1 MAALYGGAAARAKLQ
16 ARLRATIPLP
26 MVANQP
32 QPMQQA
38 QQAQQEQIAGLVERV
53 TFHNEESGF
62 CVLRVKAR
70 GHRDLATVVGTLPE
84 VREGEWLEAQGRWIM
99 NKEYGQQF
107 QAEFLRTM
115 PPTTVEGI
123 EKYLAS
129 GMIKGIG
136 PVLAG
141 RIVKAY
147 KERTFEIIDAD
158 PHSLTF
164 VEGIGPTRKKKIA
177 EAWQEQKAIREIMV
191 FLHGHK
197 VSTSRAFRIFKAYGN
212 EAIEKVRQDPYRL
225 ARDIQGIGFK
235 TADVIAES
243 VGIAKDSDLRARAGV
258 EYALLQLTQEGH
270 CGYGREEL
278 VAMAVELL
286 EIPAEVVHAAV
297 EYLIQDKRIVP
308 RTLDAEAGP
317 HPTVFL
323 AGLDHA
329 EKNLAES
336 LIARQAGRHPCPE
349 IDVEK
354 AVTWVEEKTGLE
366 LASQQ
371 REALRLA
378 CRSKVLVITGG
389 PGVGKTTIINSI
401 VKIMRAKQMRVL
413 MAAPTGRAA
422 KRMAE
427 ATGRPAK
434 TIHRLLVF
442 DPKTFQFKHNAEHPL
457 EGDVFI
463 IDEAS
468 MLDITLAW
476 QLVRAIPQRA
486 ALILVGDVDQLPSVG
501 PGCVL
506 RDIIDSAQVPVC
518 RLTEVF
524 RQAARSAIVT
534 NAHRVN
540 QGQMPVF
547 PREKVASPDSTDFYF
562 IEAADPDRAV
572 AMVRGMVCEHIPQK
586 FGFDRVDDIQVLSP
600 MLRGTLGCRNLN
612 AVLQQALNPT
622 GPAIQRYGWTF
633 RVSDK
638 VMQMANDYDK
648 DVFNGDIGRV
658 AGIDEVEQEMTVR
671 FDGRPVKYD
680 FNELDE
686 LHLSYATTV
695 HKSQGSEYPV
705 VVLPIHTQHYVML
718 QRNLLYTAITRSRKL
733 VVLVGTLKA
742 LAIAVR
748 NMDARRRVTLLR
760 QRLEAME
767 GDGGRRTK

>member
-1 MAALYGGAAARAKLQ
+1 M
-16 ARLRATIPLP
+16 P
-26 MVANQP
+26 NQP
-32 QPMQQA
+32 PQPASA
-38 QQAQQEQIAGLVERV
+38 QPDQLAGLVERV
-53 TFHNEESGF
+53 TFHSDESGF

-70 GHRDLATVVGTLPE
+70 GHRDLGTVVGTLPE
-84 VREGEWLEAQGRWIM
+84 VRAGEWLEAQGGWVI
-99 NKEYGQQF
+99 NKEHGQQF
-107 QAEFLRTM
+107 QAEVLRTM

-141 RIVKAY
+141 RIVEAF
-147 KERTFEIIDAD
+147 KEDTFETIDAD
-158 PHSLTF
+158 PDSLTQ
-164 VEGIGPTRKKKIA
+164 VEGIGPTRKKKIT
-177 EAWQEQKAIREIMV
+177 EAWTEQKAIREIMV

-243 VGIAKDSDLRARAGV
+243 VGIGKQSDLRARAGV
-258 EYALLQLTQEGH
+258 EYALLQLTEEGH
-270 CGYGREEL
+270 CGYGREDL
-278 VAMAVELL
+278 VEVAAKLL
-286 EIPAEVVHAAV
+286 ENPDETVQAAV
-297 EYLIQDKRIVP
+297 DFLLQDKRIVA
-308 RTLDAEAGP
+308 RTLDTDAGP
-317 HPTVFL
+317 VPAVFL
-323 AGLDHA
+323 AGLDLA

-336 LIARQAGRHPCPE
+336 LVARQAGRHPCPQV
-349 IDVEK
+349 DVEK
-354 AVTWVEEKTGLE
+354 AIAWVEGKAGIQ
-366 LASQQ
+366 LAAQQ
-371 REALRLA
+371 RQAIRLA

-401 VKIMRAKQMRVL
+401 VKIMRAKKLKVL

-427 ATGRPAK
+427 ATGCEAK

-442 DPKTFQFKHNAEHPL
+442 QPKTYQFKHNAEHPL
-457 EGDVFI
+457 DGDVFI
-463 IDEAS
+463 IDETS

-476 QLVRAIPQRA
+476 QLVRAIPHRSA
-486 ALILVGDVDQLPSVG
+486 VILVGDVDQLPSVG

-506 RDIIDSAQVPVC
+506 RDIIDSGKVPVC

-534 NAHRVN
+534 NAHRIN
-540 QGQMPVF
+540 QGGMPTF
-547 PREKVASPDSTDFYF
+547 PREKVESPGSTDFYF
-562 IEAADPDRAV
+562 VEVADPDKAV
-572 AMVRGMVCEHIPQK
+572 DMVRRMVCERIPAR
-586 FGFDRVDDIQVLSP
+586 FGFDRVDDVQVLSP
-600 MLRGTLGCRNLN
+600 MQRGTWGCRNLN
-612 AVLQQALNPT
+612 AVLQEALNPT

-633 RVSDK
+633 RVGDK
-638 VMQMANDYDK
+638 VMQMRNDYDK

-658 AGIDEVEQEMTVR
+658 VKIDEVEQEMMVR
-671 FDGRPVKYD
+671 FDDRPVKYD

-705 VVLPIHTQHYVML
+705 VVLPIHTQHYLML
-718 QRNLLYTAITRSRKL
+718 QRNLLYTAVTRARKL

-760 QRLEAME
+760 QRLQAFE
-767 GDGGRRTK
+767 GGPALDR

>member
-1 MAALYGGAAARAKLQ
+1 MPEPQSQPAAPA
-16 ARLRATIPLP
+16 
-26 MVANQP
+26 QP
-32 QPMQQA
+32 DQL
-38 QQAQQEQIAGLVERV
+38 AGLVERV
-53 TFHNEESGF
+53 TFHNDESGF
-62 CVLRVKAR
+62 CVLRIKAR
-70 GHRDLATVVGTLPE
+70 GHRELVTVVGTLPE
-84 VREGEWLEAQGRWIM
+84 VRAGEWLEARGRWTV

-107 QAEFLRTM
+107 QAEILRTM

-129 GMIKGIG
+129 GMIKGVG

-158 PHSLTF
+158 PHSLTY
-164 VEGIGPTRKKKIA
+164 VEGIGPTRKKKIT

-225 ARDIQGIGFK
+225 ARDIDGIGFK

-243 VGIAKDSDLRARAGV
+243 VGIGQQSDLRARAGV
-258 EYALLQLTQEGH
+258 EYVLLQLTQEGH

-278 VAMAVELL
+278 VAMTAKLL
-286 EIPAEVVHAAV
+286 EIPDETIQTAV
-297 EYLIQDKRIVP
+297 DFLVREKRIVA
-308 RTLDAEAGP
+308 RTLDGDAGP
-317 HPTVFL
+317 LPAVFL
-323 AGLDHA
+323 AGLDSS

-336 LIARQAGRHPCPE
+336 LVTRQSGKHPCPP
-349 IDVEK
+349 IDIEK
-354 AVTWVEEKTGLE
+354 AITWVEEKTGLQ
-366 LASQQ
+366 LAAQQ
-371 REALRLA
+371 RQAIQLA
-378 CRSKVLVITGG
+378 CQSKVLVITGG

-401 VKIMRAKQMRVL
+401 VKIMRAKKLSVQ

-427 ATGRPAK
+427 ATGCVAK

-463 IDEAS
+463 IDETS

-476 QLVRAIPQRA
+476 QLVRAIPHRA
-486 ALILVGDVDQLPSVG
+486 VVIMVGDVDQLPSVG

-506 RDIIDSAQVPVC
+506 RDIIDSSSVPVC

-540 QGQMPVF
+540 HGEMPTF
-547 PREKVASPDSTDFYF
+547 PREKVAPESTDFYLV
-562 IEAADPDRAV
+562 EVADPDKAV
-572 AMVRGMVCEHIPQK
+572 DMLRRMVCDHIPEK

-612 AVLQQALNPT
+612 TVLQEALNPT
-622 GPAIQRYGWTF
+622 GPSIERYGWTF
-633 RVSDK
+633 RVGDK
-638 VMQMANDYDK
+638 VMQTVNDYDK

-658 AGIDEVEQEMTVR
+658 AKIDEVEQEVTVR
-671 FDGRPVKYD
+671 FDSRPVKYD

-686 LHLSYATTV
+686 LHLSYVTTV

-733 VVLVGTLKA
+733 VVLLGTVKA
-742 LAIAVR
+742 LAIAVK
-748 NMDARRRVTLLR
+748 NMDARRRVTLLK
-760 QRLEAME
+760 QRLESS
-767 GDGGRRTK
+767 DGGFTAIQ

>member
-1 MAALYGGAAARAKLQ
+1 MSTQ
-16 ARLRATIPLP
+16 E
-26 MVANQP
+26 P
-32 QPMQQA
+32 QPGPAVQPD
-38 QQAQQEQIAGLVERV
+38 QIAGLVERV
-53 TFHNEESGF
+53 TFHSDESGF
-62 CVLRVKAR
+62 CVLRIKAR
-70 GHRDLATVVGTLPE
+70 GHRELVTVVGTLPE
-84 VREGEWLEAQGRWIM
+84 VRAGEWLEAQGGWTID
-99 NKEYGQQF
+99 KEYGQQF
-107 QAEFLRTM
+107 RAEILRTM

-158 PHSLTF
+158 PHSLTY
-164 VEGIGPTRKKKIA
+164 VDGIGPTRKKKIT
-177 EAWQEQKAIREIMV
+177 EAWAEQKAVREIMV

-212 EAIEKVRQDPYRL
+212 EAIEKVREDPYRL
-225 ARDIQGIGFK
+225 ARDIDGIGFK

-243 VGIAKDSDLRARAGV
+243 VGIGKQSDLRARAGV
-258 EYALLQLTQEGH
+258 EYTLQELTGEGH

-278 VAMAVELL
+278 VAMAVKLL
-286 EIPAEVVHAAV
+286 EIPDEIIQTAV
-297 EYLIQDKRIVP
+297 EYLLKDKRIVA
-308 RTLDAEAGP
+308 RTLDSDAGP
-317 HPTVFL
+317 LPAVFL
-323 AGLDHA
+323 AGLDSA

-336 LIARQAGRHPCPE
+336 LIARQAGKHPCPQ
-349 IDVEK
+349 IDIEK
-354 AVTWVEEKTGLE
+354 AIAWVEGKASIQ
-366 LASQQ
+366 LAAQQ
-371 REALRLA
+371 RQAIELA

-401 VKIMRAKQMRVL
+401 VKIMKAKKLKVL

-427 ATGRPAK
+427 ATGCEAK

-463 IDEAS
+463 IDETS

-476 QLVRAIPQRA
+476 QLVRAIPHRSA
-486 ALILVGDVDQLPSVG
+486 VILVGDVDQLPSVG

-506 RDIIDSAQVPVC
+506 RDIIDSGKVPVC

-534 NAHRVN
+534 NAHRIN
-540 QGQMPVF
+540 HGEMPSF
-547 PREKVASPDSTDFYF
+547 PREKVAPGSTDFYF
-562 IEAADPDRAV
+562 VEVADPDKAV
-572 AMVRGMVCEHIPQK
+572 DMVRRMVCEHIPQK

-600 MLRGTLGCRNLN
+600 MQRGVLGCRNLN
-612 AVLQQALNPT
+612 TVLQEALNPT

-633 RVSDK
+633 RVGDK
-638 VMQMANDYDK
+638 VMQIVNDYDK

-658 AGIDEVEQEMTVR
+658 AKIDEVEQEMTVR

-680 FNELDE
+680 FDELDE

-705 VVLPIHTQHYVML
+705 VVLPIHTQHYMML
-718 QRNLLYTAITRSRKL
+718 QRNLIYTATTRSRKL

-742 LAIAVR
+742 LAIAVK
-748 NMDARRRVTLLR
+748 NMDARRRVTLLK
-760 QRLEAME
+760 QRLQAV
-767 GDGGRRTK
+767 GCSRDPRSGP

>member
-1 MAALYGGAAARAKLQ
+1 MSNQ
-16 ARLRATIPLP
+16 
-26 MVANQP
+26 QP
-32 QPMQQA
+32 QPAAAIQPD
-38 QQAQQEQIAGLVERV
+38 QIAGLVERV
-53 TFHNEESGF
+53 TFHNDESGF
-62 CVLRVKAR
+62 CVLRIKAR
-70 GHRDLATVVGTLPE
+70 GHRELVTVVGTLPE
-84 VREGEWLEAQGRWIM
+84 VRAGEWLEAQGTWTID
-99 NKEYGQQF
+99 KEYGQQF
-107 QAEFLRTM
+107 RAEILRTM

-141 RIVKAY
+141 RIVKVY
-147 KERTFEIIDAD
+147 KERTFEVIDRD
-158 PHSLTF
+158 PHCLTY
-164 VEGIGPTRKKKIA
+164 VNGIGPTRKKKIT

-243 VGIAKDSDLRARAGV
+243 VGIGKQSDLRARAGV
-258 EYALLQLTQEGH
+258 EYVLLQLTEEGH
-270 CGYGREEL
+270 CGYGRDEL
-278 VAMAVELL
+278 VAMAVKLL
-286 EIPAEVVHAAV
+286 EIPDEIIQTAV
-297 EYLIQDKRIVP
+297 EYLLQDKRIVA
-308 RTLDAEAGP
+308 RTLDSDAGP
-317 HPTVFL
+317 LPAAFL
-323 AGLDHA
+323 AGLDLA
-329 EKNLAES
+329 EKNLAEN
-336 LIARQAGRHPCPE
+336 LISRQAGRHPCPE
-349 IDVEK
+349 IDIDK
-354 AVTWVEEKTGLE
+354 AIAWVEGKTGLQ
-366 LASQQ
+366 LAVQQ
-371 REALRLA
+371 RKAIQLA

-401 VKIMRAKQMRVL
+401 VKIMQAKKLRVL

-427 ATGRPAK
+427 ATGCEAK

-442 DPKTFQFKHNAEHPL
+442 QPKTYQFKHNAEHPL

-463 IDEAS
+463 IDETS
-468 MLDITLAW
+468 MLDISLAW
-476 QLVRAIPQRA
+476 QLVRAIPYSA
-486 ALILVGDVDQLPSVG
+486 AVILVGDVDQLPSVG

-506 RDIIDSAQVPVC
+506 RDIIDSGKVPVC

-524 RQAARSAIVT
+524 RQAAQSAIVT
-534 NAHRVN
+534 NAHRIN
-540 QGQMPVF
+540 QGEMPAF
-547 PREKVASPDSTDFYF
+547 PREKVESPGRTDFYF
-562 IEAADPDRAV
+562 VEVADPEKAV
-572 AMVRGMVCEHIPQK
+572 DMVRRMVCEHIPQK

-600 MLRGTLGCRNLN
+600 MQRGVLGCRNLN
-612 AVLQQALNPT
+612 TVLQEALNPT
-622 GPAIQRYGWTF
+622 GPAIQRYGCTF
-633 RVSDK
+633 RVGDK
-638 VMQMANDYDK
+638 VMQMVNDYDK

-658 AGIDEVEQEMTVR
+658 AEIDEVEQEMTVR
-671 FDGRPVKYD
+671 FDDRPVKYD

-705 VVLPIHTQHYVML
+705 VVLPIHTQHYMML

-742 LAIAVR
+742 LAIAVK
-748 NMDARRRVTLLR
+748 NMDARRRVTLLK
-760 QRLEAME
+760 QRLQASLSL
-767 GDGGRRTK
+767 

>member
-1 MAALYGGAAARAKLQ
+1 VVIEGPTTSRPLAAL
-16 ARLRATIPLP
+16 
-26 MVANQP
+26 
-32 QPMQQA
+32 
-38 QQAQQEQIAGLVERV
+38 AGLVERV
-53 TFHNEESGF
+53 TFHNDESGF
-62 CVLRVKAR
+62 GVLRVKAR
-70 GHRDLATVVGTLPE
+70 GHRDLVTVVGTLPE
-84 VREGEWLEAQGRWIM
+84 IRAGEWLEAQGRWTV

-107 QAEFLRTM
+107 QAQILRTM

-141 RIVKAY
+141 RIVTAY

-158 PHSLTF
+158 PHSLTY
-164 VEGIGPTRKKKIA
+164 VEGIGPTRKKKIT

-197 VSTSRAFRIFKAYGN
+197 VSTSRAFRIFKAYGD
-212 EAIEKVRQDPYRL
+212 EAIEKVREDPYRL

-243 VGIAKDSDLRARAGV
+243 VGIGKQSDLRARAGV
-258 EYALLQLTQEGH
+258 EYVLLQLTEEGH

-278 VAMAVELL
+278 VAMAVKLL
-286 EIPAEVVHAAV
+286 EIPDAITQTAV
-297 EYLIQDKRIVP
+297 EYLLQDNRIVA
-308 RTLDAEAGP
+308 RTLDSDAGG
-317 HPTVFL
+317 HPAVFL
-323 AGLDHA
+323 AGLDLA

-336 LIARQAGRHPCPE
+336 LIARQTGRHPCPE

-354 AVTWVEEKTGLE
+354 AIAWVESKTGLQ
-366 LASQQ
+366 LAAQQ
-371 REALRLA
+371 RQAIQLA

-401 VKIMRAKQMRVL
+401 VKILRAKKLNIL

-422 KRMAE
+422 KRMTE
-427 ATGRPAK
+427 ATGCEAK

-442 DPKTFQFKHNAEHPL
+442 DPKTFRFKHNADHPL
-457 EGDVFI
+457 DGDVFI
-463 IDEAS
+463 IDETS
-468 MLDITLAW
+468 MLDISLAW
-476 QLVRAIPQRA
+476 QLVRAIPCSA
-486 ALILVGDVDQLPSVG
+486 AVILVGDVDQLPSVG
-501 PGCVL
+501 PGSVL
-506 RDIIDSAQVPVC
+506 RDIIDSGKVPVC
-518 RLTEVF
+518 RLSEVF

-540 QGQMPVF
+540 QGEMPNF
-547 PREKVASPDSTDFYF
+547 PREKVQSPDRTDFYF
-562 IEAADPDRAV
+562 VEVADPDKAV
-572 AMVRGMVCEHIPQK
+572 DMLRRMVCEHIPQK

-600 MLRGTLGCRNLN
+600 MQRGTLGCRNLN
-612 AVLQQALNPT
+612 VVLQEALNPT

-633 RVSDK
+633 RVGDK
-638 VMQMANDYDK
+638 VMQMVNDYDK

-658 AGIDEVEQEMTVR
+658 TGIDDVEQEVVVR
-671 FDGRPVKYD
+671 FDDRPVKYD

-686 LHLSYATTV
+686 LNLSYATTV

-733 VVLVGTLKA
+733 VVLVGALRA
-742 LAIAVR
+742 LAIAVK
-748 NMDARRRVTLLR
+748 NMDARWRVTLLK
-760 QRLEAME
+760 QRLETC
-767 GDGGRRTK
+767 GGGSAPIW

>member
-1 MAALYGGAAARAKLQ
+1 M
-16 ARLRATIPLP
+16 PP
-26 MVANQP
+26 H
-32 QPMQQA
+32 QA
-38 QQAQQEQIAGLVERV
+38 QPERPSQPEQLAGLVERV
-53 TFHNEESGF
+53 TFHNDESGF
-62 CVLRVKAR
+62 CVLRIKAR
-70 GHRDLATVVGTLPE
+70 GHRELVTVVGTLPE
-84 VREGEWLEAQGRWIM
+84 VRAGEWLEAQGQWTID
-99 NKEYGQQF
+99 KEYGQQF
-107 QAEFLRTM
+107 RAEILRTM

-141 RIVKAY
+141 RIVKVY

-158 PHSLTF
+158 PHSLTY
-164 VEGIGPTRKKKIA
+164 VDGIGPTRKKKIT
-177 EAWQEQKAIREIMV
+177 EAWAEQKAIREIMV

-225 ARDIQGIGFK
+225 ARDIDGIGFK

-243 VGIAKDSDLRARAGV
+243 LGIGKQSDLRARAGV
-258 EYALLQLTQEGH
+258 EYTLQELTGEGH
-270 CGYGREEL
+270 CGYGRDEL
-278 VAMAVELL
+278 VAMAVKLL
-286 EIPAEVVHAAV
+286 EIPDEIIQAAV
-297 EYLIQDKRIVP
+297 EYLLVDKRIVA
-308 RTLDAEAGP
+308 RSLDGDAGP
-317 HPTVFL
+317 VPAVFL
-323 AGLDHA
+323 AGLDQS

-336 LIARQAGRHPCPE
+336 LIARQAGKHPCPE
-349 IDVEK
+349 IDIEK
-354 AVTWVEEKTGLE
+354 AIAWVEGKTGLQ
-366 LASQQ
+366 LAAQQ
-371 REALRLA
+371 RQAIGLA

-401 VKIMRAKQMRVL
+401 VKIMRAKKLKVL

-427 ATGRPAK
+427 ATGCEAK

-463 IDEAS
+463 IDETS

-476 QLVRAIPQRA
+476 QLVRAIPRRA
-486 ALILVGDVDQLPSVG
+486 AVILVGDVDQLPSVG

-506 RDIIDSAQVPVC
+506 RDIIDSGKVPVC

-534 NAHRVN
+534 NAHRIN
-540 QGQMPVF
+540 QGEMPFF
-547 PREKVASPDSTDFYF
+547 PREKVSPGSTDFYF
-562 IEAADPDRAV
+562 VQVEDPDKAV
-572 AMVRGMVCEHIPQK
+572 DMLRRMVCEHIPEK

-600 MLRGTLGCRNLN
+600 MQRGVLGCRNLN
-612 AVLQQALNPT
+612 TLLQDALNPT

-633 RVSDK
+633 RMGDK
-638 VMQMANDYDK
+638 VMQMVNDYDK

-658 AGIDEVEQEMTVR
+658 TKIDEVEQEMTVR
-671 FDGRPVKYD
+671 FDDRPVKYD

-705 VVLPIHTQHYVML
+705 VVLPIHTQHYMML

-742 LAIAVR
+742 LAIAVK
-748 NMDARRRVTLLR
+748 NMDARRRVTLLK
-760 QRLEAME
+760 QRLEALEAGKPRRME
-767 GDGGRRTK
+767 

>member
-1 MAALYGGAAARAKLQ
+1 MPNQ
-16 ARLRATIPLP
+16 
-26 MVANQP
+26 QP
-32 QPMQQA
+32 QPATA
-38 QQAQQEQIAGLVERV
+38 QPDQIAGLVERV

-62 CVLRVKAR
+62 CVLRIKAR
-70 GHRDLATVVGTLPE
+70 GHRDLVTVVGTLPE
-84 VREGEWLEAQGRWIM
+84 VRAGEWLEAQGRWIV

-107 QAEFLRTM
+107 QAEVLRTM
-115 PPTTVEGI
+115 PPTTAEGI

-141 RIVKAY
+141 RIVKAFQ
-147 KERTFEIIDAD
+147 ERTFEIIDSD
-158 PHSLTF
+158 PHNLTF
-164 VEGIGPTRKKKIA
+164 VDGIGKHRKEMITG
-177 EAWQEQKAIREIMV
+177 AWQQQKAVREIMV

-212 EAIEKVRQDPYRL
+212 EAIEMVRQDPYRL

-235 TADVIAES
+235 TADMIAES
-243 VGIAKDSDLRARAGV
+243 LGIGNQSDLRARAGV
-258 EYALLQLTQEGH
+258 EYTLQELTGEGH

-278 VAMAVELL
+278 VAMAVKLL
-286 EIPAEVVHAAV
+286 EIPDEIIQTAV
-297 EYLIQDKRIVP
+297 EYLLQEKRIVA
-308 RTLDAEAGP
+308 RTLDSDAGP
-317 HPTVFL
+317 VPAVFL
-323 AGLDHA
+323 AGLDMA
-329 EKNLAES
+329 EKHLAQS
-336 LIARQAGRHPCPE
+336 LIARQAGKHPCPQ
-349 IDVEK
+349 IDMGK
-354 AVTWVEEKTGLE
+354 AIEWVEGKTGLQ
-366 LASQQ
+366 LAAQQ
-371 REALRLA
+371 RQAIELA

-401 VKIMRAKQMRVL
+401 VKIMRAKKLRIL

-427 ATGRPAK
+427 ATGCEAK

-442 DPKTFQFKHNAEHPL
+442 DPKTYQFKHNAEHPL

-463 IDEAS
+463 IDETS

-476 QLVRAIPQRA
+476 QLVRAIPYSA
-486 ALILVGDVDQLPSVG
+486 AVILVGDVDQLPSVG

-506 RDIIDSAQVPVC
+506 RDIIDSGKVPVC

-534 NAHRVN
+534 NAHRIN
-540 QGQMPVF
+540 QGEMPTF
-547 PREKVASPDSTDFYF
+547 PREKVESPGSTDFYLV
-562 IEAADPDRAV
+562 EVADPDKAV
-572 AMVRGMVCEHIPQK
+572 DMVRRMVCEHIPQK

-600 MLRGTLGCRNLN
+600 MQRGVLGCGNLN
-612 AVLQQALNPT
+612 TVLQEALNPT

-633 RVSDK
+633 RVGDK
-638 VMQMANDYDK
+638 VMQMVNDYDK

-658 AGIDEVEQEMTVR
+658 AEIDEAEQEVVIQ

-705 VVLPIHTQHYVML
+705 VVLPIHTQHYMML
-718 QRNLLYTAITRSRKL
+718 QRNLIYTATTRARKL
-733 VVLVGTLKA
+733 VVMVGTQKA

-748 NMDARRRVTLLR
+748 NMDARRRVTLLK
-760 QRLEAME
+760 QRLQAA
-767 GDGGRRTK
+767 DGGFNSMR

>member
-1 MAALYGGAAARAKLQ
+1 MPNQ
-16 ARLRATIPLP
+16 
-26 MVANQP
+26 QP
-32 QPMQQA
+32 QPAASA
-38 QQAQQEQIAGLVERV
+38 QPEQLAGLVERV
-53 TFHNEESGF
+53 TFHNDESGF
-62 CVLRVKAR
+62 CVLRIKAR
-70 GHRDLATVVGTLPE
+70 GHRDLVTVVGTLPD
-84 VREGEWLEAQGRWIM
+84 VRAGEWLEAQGRWTV

-107 QAEFLRTM
+107 QAEILRTAA
-115 PPTTVEGI
+115 PTTVEGI

-136 PVLAG
+136 PVLAS

-147 KERTFEIIDAD
+147 KERTFEIIDTN
-158 PHSLTF
+158 PHSLTY
-164 VEGIGPTRKKKIA
+164 VDGIGPTRKKKIS
-177 EAWQEQKAIREIMV
+177 EAWAQQKAIREIMV

-212 EAIEKVRQDPYRL
+212 EAIEKVREDPYRL
-225 ARDIQGIGFK
+225 ARDIDGIGFR

-243 VGIAKDSDLRARAGV
+243 LGIGKESELRARAGV
-258 EYALLQLTQEGH
+258 EHTLQELTGEGH

-278 VAMAVELL
+278 VAMAVKLL
-286 EIPAEVVHAAV
+286 EIPDEIIKTAV
-297 EYLIQDKRIVP
+297 EYLLQEGRIVA
-308 RTLDAEAGP
+308 RALDTDAGGQP
-317 HPTVFL
+317 AVFL
-323 AGLDHA
+323 TGLDMA

-336 LIARQAGRHPCPE
+336 LIARQTGKHPCPQIE
-349 IDVEK
+349 TERAIV
-354 AVTWVEEKTGLE
+354 WVEGKTGLQ
-366 LASQQ
+366 LAAQQ
-371 REALRLA
+371 RQAIQLA

-401 VKIMRAKQMRVL
+401 VKIMRAKKLKVH

-427 ATGRPAK
+427 ATGCEAK

-442 DPKTFQFKHNAEHPL
+442 DPKTFQFKHNAQHPL
-457 EGDVFI
+457 EGDMFI
-463 IDEAS
+463 IDETS

-476 QLVRAIPQRA
+476 QLVRAIPQSA
-486 ALILVGDVDQLPSVG
+486 AVILVGDVDQLPSVG

-506 RDIIDSAQVPVC
+506 RDIIDSGKVPVC

-534 NAHRVN
+534 NAHRIN
-540 QGQMPVF
+540 HGEMPTF
-547 PREKVASPDSTDFYF
+547 PRERVESPSSTDFYF
-562 IEAADPDRAV
+562 VEVADPDKAV
-572 AMVRGMVCEHIPQK
+572 DMVCRMVCEHIPAK

-600 MLRGTLGCRNLN
+600 MLRGVLGCRNLN
-612 AVLQQALNPT
+612 EVLQQALNPT

-633 RVSDK
+633 RVGDK
-638 VMQMANDYDK
+638 VMQMVNDYDK

-658 AGIDEVEQEMTVR
+658 GEIDEAEQEVTVR

-705 VVLPIHTQHYVML
+705 VVLPIHTQHYMML

-733 VVLVGTLKA
+733 VVLVGTVKA

-748 NMDARRRVTLLR
+748 NMDARRRVTLLK
-760 QRLEAME
+760 QRLATC
-767 GDGGRRTK
+767 GGNSPLAR